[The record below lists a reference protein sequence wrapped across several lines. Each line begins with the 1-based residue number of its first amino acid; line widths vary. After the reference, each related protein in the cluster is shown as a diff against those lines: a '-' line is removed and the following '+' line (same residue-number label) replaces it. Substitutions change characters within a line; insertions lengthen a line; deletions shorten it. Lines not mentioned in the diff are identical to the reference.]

1 MADPHRL
8 SGKFSGHVAKLPA
21 CLRLAKNSD
30 RLLSSQ
36 NLGETMVVNGCWT
49 VVARLR
55 QRRRSRA
62 GDGQT

>member
-21 CLRLAKNSD
+21 CLRLVKNSD

-36 NLGETMVVNGCWT
+36 NLGETMVVNGY
-49 VVARLR
+49 
-55 QRRRSRA
+55 
-62 GDGQT
+62 